1 MSMLKSASSHRSN
14 NMILITAPV
23 HPRFLDQLQAKQLAF
38 DYHPGITLDELY
50 QKIPQATGL
59 VVSTHPPIDEALI
72 DNGTSLKWIARL
84 GSGME
89 HIDTRYAAS
98 KGIRCISSPEGNC
111 NAVGEFTLGLVINLL
126 RNQYKAMHQVREG
139 QWVRESNRGEELFG
153 KTVGIIGYGHTGRSF
168 ATVMRALGMRMLVY
182 DRFKTGFSDQQITE
196 VPLSVIEDEAEIISF
211 HIPLLPENRHMAN
224 LEFFKRLKKKPW
236 IINTARGE
244 VVDTQ
249 SLLEAL
255 QAGYVR
261 GAALDVLENES
272 ITNLTSEEQ
281 RWFDQL
287 RADPRVLI
295 SPHIAGYTQESF
307 YRLGQVLLEKLGLA
321 E

>member
-1 MSMLKSASSHRSN
+1 
-14 NMILITAPV
+14 
-23 HPRFLDQLQAKQLAF
+23 
-38 DYHPGITLDELY
+38 
-50 QKIPQATGL
+50 
-59 VVSTHPPIDEALI
+59 
-72 DNGTSLKWIARL
+72 
-84 GSGME
+84 
-89 HIDTRYAAS
+89 
-98 KGIRCISSPEGNC
+98 
-111 NAVGEFTLGLVINLL
+111 
-126 RNQYKAMHQVREG
+126 
-139 QWVRESNRGEELFG
+139 
-153 KTVGIIGYGHTGRSF
+153 
-168 ATVMRALGMRMLVY
+168 
-182 DRFKTGFSDQQITE
+182 
-196 VPLSVIEDEAEIISF
+196 
-211 HIPLLPENRHMAN
+211 MAN
-224 LEFFKRLKKKPW
+224 LDFFKRLKKKPW

-244 VVDTQ
+244 VVETQ

-307 YRLGQVLLEKLGLA
+307 YKLGQVLLEKLGLA

>member
-1 MSMLKSASSHRSN
+1 
-14 NMILITAPV
+14 MILITAPV
-23 HPRFLDQLQAKQLAF
+23 HPRFLEQLQAKQLAF
-38 DYHPGITLDELY
+38 EYHPGITLEALF

-59 VVSTHPPIDEALI
+59 VVSTHPPIDQPLI
-72 DNGTSLKWIARL
+72 ERGSSLKWIARL

-89 HIDTRYAAS
+89 HIDTHYAAS

-111 NAVGEFTLGLVINLL
+111 KAVGEFTLGLVINLL
-126 RNQYKAMHQVREG
+126 RNQYKAMHQVRKG
-139 QWVRESNRGEELFG
+139 QWVREANRGEEMFG
-153 KTVGIIGYGHTGRSF
+153 KTIGIIGYGHTGQSFVNVLRSI
-168 ATVMRALGMRMLVY
+168 GMRILIY
-182 DRFKTGFSDQQITE
+182 DRFKTGFSDHQITE

-211 HIPLLPENRHMAN
+211 HIPMLPENRHMAN
-224 LEFFKRLKKKPW
+224 LGFFKRLKKNPW

-244 VVDTQ
+244 VMDTR

-261 GAALDVLENES
+261 GAALDVLENEA
-272 ITNLTSEEQ
+272 ITNLTPEEQ

-287 RADPRVLI
+287 CADPRVLI

-307 YRLGQVLLEKLGLA
+307 FKLGQVLLEKLGLA